1 MMNKNIA
8 STVEVLHCLVM
19 ITEKDQMY
27 SGSVWYILISARYGN
42 LISLDFITFMVK
54 NALSTRTIW

>member
-8 STVEVLHCLVM
+8 STVEVLHCLVT

-27 SGSVWYILISARYGN
+27 SGSVWYILISDRYGN
-42 LISLDFITFMVK
+42 LISLDFIT
-54 NALSTRTIW
+54 IIPHG

>member
-8 STVEVLHCLVM
+8 STVEVLHCLVT

-42 LISLDFITFMVK
+42 LISLDFITF
-54 NALSTRTIW
+54 IPHG